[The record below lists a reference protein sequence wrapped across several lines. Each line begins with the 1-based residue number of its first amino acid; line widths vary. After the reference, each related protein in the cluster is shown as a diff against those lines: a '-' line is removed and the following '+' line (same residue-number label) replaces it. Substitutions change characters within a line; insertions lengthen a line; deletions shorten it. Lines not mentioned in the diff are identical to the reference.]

1 MSYYIRIG
9 EIPEKERSGI
19 YRSGEKIGEEEGVSV
34 YNAVVDMNGDKQ
46 HWNIVLPYPLT
57 EVVINDLQIFHTMLN
72 CDVYET
78 PPIYLVEG
86 DVVGCGSSNEP
97 LLRNVKIIQKLDGI

>member
-9 EIPEKERSGI
+9 EIPENERSGI

-34 YNAVVDMNGDKQ
+34 YNAVLDKQ

-57 EVVINDLQIFHTMLN
+57 EVVLNDLQIFHTMLN
-72 CDVYET
+72 CDAYET

-86 DVVGCGSSNEP
+86 NEIGYGSSNEP
-97 LLRNVKIIQKLDGI
+97 LLRNVKIIQKLDRI

>member
-9 EIPEKERSGI
+9 EIPENERSGI

-34 YNAVVDMNGDKQ
+34 YNAVVGVNGDKQ

-57 EVVINDLQIFHTMLN
+57 EVVLNDLQIFHTMLN
-72 CDVYET
+72 CDAYET
-78 PPIYLVEG
+78 PLIYLVEG
-86 DVVGCGSSNEP
+86 DVVGYGSSNEP
-97 LLRNVKIIQKLDGI
+97 LLRNVKIVQQIENI